1 MANGSSGIR
10 RTSWRANWNLPL
22 LPALFLPA
30 ADFGHYSQVTFLC
43 LLLCY
48 CYLHIRCPRKC
59 QFKKKNCCS
68 FFQYMLLLPW

>member
-30 ADFGHYSQVTFLC
+30 ADFGHYAQVTFLC
-43 LLLCY
+43 FLLCY
-48 CYLHIRCPRKC
+48 CYLHII
-59 QFKKKNCCS
+59 
-68 FFQYMLLLPW
+68 